1 MKKFFI
7 GLGITFA
14 VIVVALIILITVVAV
29 KGSALDKESMAYV
42 DEVTPIIL
50 TDLNKDTLFQYASD
64 QLISSAPD
72 EEMDRVFNW
81 FKQLGEFE
89 KYNGST
95 GQAKMS
101 VTTGNGKQISGYYEA
116 KADFSTGPA
125 TIKVTTVKIGNEWKI
140 AGFNINSMAL
150 INK

>member
-14 VIVVALIILITVVAV
+14 VIVVALVVLITIVAV
-29 KGSALDKESMAYV
+29 KGTALDKESMAYV

-50 TDLNKDTLFQYASD
+50 ADLNKETLFQYASD
-64 QLISSAPD
+64 QLKSSAPD
-72 EEMDRVFNW
+72 EDMDKIFTW

-89 KYNGST
+89 KYNGSK

-116 KADFSTGPA
+116 IADFSTGPA
-125 TIKVTTVKIGNEWKI
+125 TIKVTTVKIGDDWKI
-140 AGFNINSMAL
+140 SGFNINSMAL

>member
-1 MKKFFI
+1 M
-7 GLGITFA
+7 GITFV
-14 VIVVALIILITVVAV
+14 VIVVALVILITIAAV
-29 KGSALDKESMAYV
+29 KGTALDKESMAYV

-50 TDLNKDTLFQYASD
+50 TDLNKETLFQYASD
-64 QLISSAPD
+64 QLRSSAPD
-72 EEMDRVFNW
+72 KKMDQIFNW

-89 KYNGST
+89 EYNGST

-101 VTTGNGKQISGYYEA
+101 MTTGSGKQISGYYEA

-125 TIKVTTVKIGNEWKI
+125 TIKVTTIKVGDEWKI
-140 AGFNINSMAL
+140 AGFHIDSMAL

>member
-7 GLGITFA
+7 GLGITFV
-14 VIVVALIILITVVAV
+14 VIVVALVILIAVAAV
-29 KGSALDKESMAYV
+29 KGTALDKESMAYV

-50 TDLNKDTLFQYASD
+50 ADLSKETLFQYASD
-64 QLISSAPD
+64 QLKSSAPD
-72 EEMDRVFNW
+72 EEMDRIFNW
-81 FKQLGEFE
+81 FKQLGELE
-89 KYNGST
+89 QYNGST

-101 VTTGNGKQISGYYEA
+101 MTTGEGKVISGYYEA

-125 TIKVTTVKIGNEWKI
+125 TVKVTTVKIGVEWKI
-140 AGFNINSMAL
+140 AGFHIDSMAL

>member
-7 GLGITFA
+7 GLGITFS
-14 VIVVALIILITVVAV
+14 IIIVALAILITVVAV

-42 DEVTPIIL
+42 DEVIPIIL
-50 TDLNKDTLFQYASD
+50 ADLNKETLFQYASD
-64 QLISSAPD
+64 QLRSSAPD
-72 EEMDRVFNW
+72 EKMDQVFSW

-101 VTTGNGKQISGYYEA
+101 VTTGSGKQISGYYEA
-116 KADFSTGPA
+116 KADFSTGPS
-125 TIKVTTVKIGNEWKI
+125 TIKVTTIKIGDDWKI
-140 AGFNINSMAL
+140 SGFHIDSMAL